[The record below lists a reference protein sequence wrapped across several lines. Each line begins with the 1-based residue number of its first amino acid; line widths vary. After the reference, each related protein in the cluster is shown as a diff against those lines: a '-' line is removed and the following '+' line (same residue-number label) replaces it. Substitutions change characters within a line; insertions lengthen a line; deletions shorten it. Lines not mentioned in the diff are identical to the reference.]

1 MVYEAGRAITASFR
15 EASLY
20 AVIIICAAVL
30 AGLRSMSKTFLILTP
45 MALAF
50 LLTAAAS
57 VLLHVPLNF
66 ANVIVVPLILGIG
79 VHSGVIFIVRDWKD
93 PKREDNLLKS
103 SMARATLFSN
113 LATMISTASLAFSPH
128 QGIASIGILLSIC
141 LAFLILS
148 TLLFLPSLIVLLKV
162 RLD

>member
-1 MVYEAGRAITASFR
+1 MV
-15 EASLY
+15 
-20 AVIIICAAVL
+20 
-30 AGLRSMSKTFLILTP
+30 
-45 MALAF
+45 LAF

-57 VLLHVPLNF
+57 VLLDVPLNF

-79 VHSGVIFIVRDWKD
+79 VHSGVIFIIRDWKD

-128 QGIASIGILLSIC
+128 QGIASIGILLSVC
-141 LAFLILS
+141 LMFLILS

-162 RLD
+162 RLE

>member
-1 MVYEAGRAITASFR
+1 M
-15 EASLY
+15 
-20 AVIIICAAVL
+20 
-30 AGLRSMSKTFLILTP
+30 
-45 MALAF
+45 
-50 LLTAAAS
+50 
-57 VLLHVPLNF
+57 
-66 ANVIVVPLILGIG
+66 PLILGISVGG
-79 VHSGVIFIVRDWKD
+79 VMSLSRLER

-162 RLD
+162 RLE